1 MTSLDTSSRHDWL
14 LLQLADSAFPSGGF
28 VHSGGLEAAYQH
40 KEVRSRS
47 DLISFLESALAQCAR
62 GVIPFVSAA
71 HLGDEPFARLDAR
84 FDAFTTNHVA
94 NRASRAQ
101 GRSFLTTAERAFN
114 QFSDLRASVEA
125 DQLPCH
131 YPVAFGAILQ
141 RLGFGRVETLRLFLS
156 NQLRAYISSAV
167 RLNIVGPIDGQHLQ
181 FNLAPVAERRL
192 SACLELPVE
201 AAAQTSPFLDI
212 LQGTQDRL
220 YSRLFQS

>member
-1 MTSLDTSSRHDWL
+1 MTSLETSSRHDWL

-28 VHSGGLEAAYQH
+28 VHSGGLESAFQH

-47 DLISFLESALAQCAR
+47 DLVSFMESALAQCSR
-62 GVIPFVSAA
+62 GTIPFVNAA
-71 HLGDEPFARLDAR
+71 HRGEEPFAHLDLR

-101 GRSFLTTAERAFN
+101 GRSFLATAQRAFGEL
-114 QFSDLRASVEA
+114 SDLRTSVEA
-125 DQLPCH
+125 DRLPCH
-131 YPVAFGAILQ
+131 YPVVFGAVLQ
-141 RLGFGRVETLRLFLS
+141 RLSFGRVETLRLFLS

-167 RLNIVGPIDGQHLQ
+167 RLNIIGPIDGQNLQ
-181 FNLAPVAERRL
+181 FNLAPTAERHL
-192 SACLELPVE
+192 NACLDLPIE
-201 AAAQTSPFLDI
+201 AAAQTAPYLDL